1 MMYETFVAFA
11 YLRHDDKPPIE
22 VGYATSYDKAAE
34 LIRRW
39 AAVPSRTKNVAYFR
53 VERRYYV

>member
-1 MMYETFVAFA
+1 MYETFVALA
-11 YLRHDDKPPIE
+11 YLRHGSKPPIE

-39 AAVPSRTKNVAYFR
+39 AAVPTHVCNIAYFR